1 MSLIALAGPIA
12 GALFSALA
20 AFLLSWMARQQAQQL
35 GAAQEAN
42 AVQIRSLQTTTAE
55 AQAEADAPG
64 SQSGVV
70 SALQRG
76 SF

>member
-1 MSLIALAGPIA
+1 
-12 GALFSALA
+12 
-20 AFLLSWMARQQAQQL
+20 MARQQAQQL

-42 AVQIRSLQTTTAE
+42 AVQTRSLQTTRAE